1 MSIQD
6 LINQVR
12 ENADRLYNERIKK
25 TDTKEENT
33 EQTKKKGKKKNG

>member
-1 MSIQD
+1 MSLQE

-12 ENADRLYNERIKK
+12 DNADRLYNERIKK
-25 TDTKEENT
+25 TDTKDEKQ